1 MQEKKYPFAVRLI
14 GFPQPEQVRLEA
26 ALMQA
31 PTAGPAY
38 FCLLDDSLQ
47 EPDLTIANG
56 DDLPALARLPLS
68 GAPDIQPA
76 LVVGQPAVNLSFP
89 TLARPYTDE
98 RLYQLLAEMVTRRA
112 DALARLTARGL
123 PFVPERR
130 RSSRPDVDLTDPSEY
145 IMRRKSPP
153 RGAVLIIDK
162 GAAFRDHVAR
172 LLGARRMGIEW
183 TDSAPAAV
191 RLCDET
197 PVSVVLVNTAAPN
210 IDPYSLC
217 STIKSQDGGAS
228 IAVVLMVSQAYP
240 YDCSRA
246 RAAGVRGM
254 LDKPIHDR
262 VLVGTLKRLL
272 SLPA

>member
-1 MQEKKYPFAVRLI
+1 MHEKKYPFAVRLA
-14 GFPQPEQVRLEA
+14 GFSSPEHAGIA
-26 ALMQA
+26 ALLAQGPQA
-31 PTAGPAY
+31 GAAY

-56 DDLPALARLPLS
+56 DDFQALAALPSNGMAELH
-68 GAPDIQPA
+68 PT
-76 LVVGQPAVNLSFP
+76 LVVGGCSADLGFP
-89 TLARPYTDE
+89 QLARPVTRE
-98 RLYQLLAEMVTRRA
+98 RLFVVMASLIARRA
-112 DALARLTARGL
+112 EAMARIMASGL

-130 RSSRPDVDLTDPSEY
+130 RSPRLDLDLTDPTEY

-172 LLGARRMGIEW
+172 LVATRRMGVEW
-183 TDSAPAAV
+183 TDSAPAAL

-197 PVSVVLVNTAAPN
+197 PVSVVMVNTAATG
-210 IDPYSLC
+210 IDPYQLC
-217 STIKSQDGGAS
+217 SAIKRQDNGS
-228 IAVVLMVSQAYP
+228 RIAVVLMVSCSYP
-240 YDCSRA
+240 YDSARA
-246 RAAGVRGM
+246 RACGVRGL

-262 VLVGTLKRLL
+262 ALVGALQRLL